1 MALDIILAIVPTIV
15 ECTFVPIKR
24 HLSYALNS
32 RSKVEKLKN
41 QVNNLTNQ
49 RDGLKQS
56 VDEATRQ
63 GDEIYDNFQ
72 NWLTSVGKAI
82 EEAEDLVTG
91 EEQAMQR
98 CFLGLIPNLKK
109 RYQLSKKVEKKALTV
124 DALREAGRFDRISH
138 RLPLRQIVAPS
149 VYNNEVLH
157 SRVSILEKVMGALM
171 DPAVNMIGVYGMG
184 GVGKNT
190 LAKVHRKAIEDKL
203 FDVIVMVTVTET
215 PEVRKIQWKI
225 ADVLGLKLEESE
237 DGRAYRLHQRL
248 MNEKKILVILDDIW
262 EQLEPEKV
270 GIPYGNDHKGCK
282 IFLTSRREDILSR
295 DMGTQESFELRVL
308 SEAEAWS
315 LFVTMAGDVT
325 NQALCS
331 IATEVAKKC
340 AGLPVLIVT
349 VARALKNKELHEW
362 RFALQELSRADNEGI
377 QAKVYSAL
385 ELSYNHLASEEL
397 KSFFL
402 ICAQFAQGDI
412 QIRDLLLYSM
422 GLDLLRSKGTVE
434 DARYRVYK
442 LISDLKASCLLLDGD
457 RNGFVKMHD
466 VVRDVALFMASK
478 SQNLFT
484 FRDIVEPK
492 KWPNRDL
499 RNCSRIS
506 LPYCEIHELPERLEY
521 PELEL
526 LVVGTEDIHSKD
538 RPDLKAAVYTIDK
551 KSF

>member
-184 GVGKNT
+184 GV
-190 LAKVHRKAIEDKL
+190 
-203 FDVIVMVTVTET
+203 
-215 PEVRKIQWKI
+215 EVRKIQWKI
-225 ADVLGLKLEESE
+225 ADVLGLKLEEESE

-484 FRDIVEPK
+484 FRDVVEPK

-521 PELEL
+521 PELQL